1 MYFEEEKMARETE
14 CSVCYAYIPL
24 EPEDK
29 LGDQIFCS
37 FCGAQ
42 LILEKIDKDDDDNE
56 IISTEEDY

>member
-1 MYFEEEKMARETE
+1 MARETE
-14 CSVCYAYIPL
+14 CSICFAYIPL

-42 LILEKIDKDDDDNE
+42 LILEKIDKDDDANE